1 MDELEL
7 KVESHMPPG
16 PWPEKGACHN
26 CGFLSIQAVGGYEP
40 TFTWGTRTG
49 FDPDAPP
56 VFLEASPARRRAG
69 AFFRTQ
75 QVGKDRSA

>member
-1 MDELEL
+1 MDESEL
-7 KVESHMPPG
+7 KVEFHMPPG

-26 CGFLSIQAVGGYEP
+26 CGFLSIQAVGAISRRSPGARGP
-40 TFTWGTRTG
+40 SIRRAAGI
-49 FDPDAPP
+49 
-56 VFLEASPARRRAG
+56 LEASPARRRAG